1 MPLRLRVVMLLVAL
15 MTLLGVATPPVI
27 EDHLEV
33 GFCSA
38 DCPVQHD
45 GRTTALA
52 PPPPPSVTRRSAPV
66 SIAAARLADA
76 DLGAVDAPDAPR
88 APPSA

>member
-1 MPLRLRVVMLLVAL
+1 MLLMAL
-15 MTLLGVATPPVI
+15 AMLIGVATPPVI

-38 DCPVQHD
+38 DCPVQHP
-45 GRTTALA
+45 GNTSALA
-52 PPPPPSVTRRSAPV
+52 PPSAPSAARRSPV
-66 SIAAARLADA
+66 IVIAVVRLAAAEFGIVAT
-76 DLGAVDAPDAPR
+76 PDAPR